1 MSARPKAI
9 LMGLMFKV
17 GGYQYGK
24 KQELDFEDKWTYVKN
39 RSVMSTKN
47 RKIGHMQNN

>member
-1 MSARPKAI
+1 
-9 LMGLMFKV
+9 MFKV
-17 GGYQYGK
+17 GGYQYGE
-24 KQELDFEDKWTYVKN
+24 KQELDFEGKWTYVKN